1 MNFFPTPYPD
11 EILYSTL
18 GRYSIRSGNLKE
30 IHNFEDLFSTRSCIA
45 TLELPVKLDA
55 LIENMPINTLYTAEY
70 FIKYHTL
77 FPYYAAFISPE
88 RAEEIRGTMR
98 NGNGSI
104 PYIKLGLISY
114 SINLNQYFKFCPQCF
129 KEDIKIYGEPYWHR
143 IHQITGVFICP
154 KHKTPIYNSKE
165 LIRAGNRQRF
175 INPTSDNCIV
185 EKETQY
191 TDKVMEKMLWI
202 AEDIDNLL
210 KGGFKHKDQEWFK
223 SQFRAKLI
231 KKGYARMNN
240 YIHQKKLK
248 QGFQEFYGQEYLD
261 IVQSPL
267 SDSSQCWLSTMVRN
281 NNRVTYALRYL
292 LLARFL
298 EIPLDTLFNNK
309 IGLINNTDI
318 PENAIDAYQGL
329 WEERLKELI
338 QLNLSIREIASILGS
353 STKTIRKV
361 IAELDIKPFWKYN
374 GGGKYIKNKYIDTEE
389 FKAKRG
395 DLRKQW
401 LDLLKQYP
409 DKSSNQI
416 RQEHQAVYRWLT
428 RYDIDWLRQHARR
441 NVERPNAVDWQ
452 QRDQELVIKVKQV
465 VKEMQ
470 EGKPERITW
479 TTVGSKLGVS
489 GWMSKKKDKLPLTKQ
504 YIESVQESLQEFQVR
519 KIKWGIKQ
527 LEKEDMEITLWNLVE
542 TAGVKPKYMNAIKT
556 DIEKLLLE
564 KGYECDFPNYE
575 DK

>member
-88 RAEEIRGTMR
+88 RAEEIIGTMR

-185 EKETQY
+185 EKEIQY
-191 TDKVMEKMLWI
+191 TDKVMEKMLWM

-210 KGGFKHKDQEWFK
+210 KGRFSHKDQEWFK

-248 QGFQEFYGQEYLD
+248 QDFQEFYGQEYLD
-261 IVQSPL
+261 LVQSPL
-267 SDSSQCWLSTMVRN
+267 SDSSQCWLSAMVRN

-298 EIPLDTLFNNK
+298 EISLDTLFNNK
-309 IGLINNTDI
+309 ISLINNTDI

-361 IAELDIKPFWKYN
+361 IDELDIKPFWKYN
-374 GGGKYIKNKYIDTEE
+374 GGGKYIKKKYIDTEE

-416 RQEHQAVYRWLT
+416 RQEYQAVYRWLT

-465 VKEMQ
+465 VTEMQ

-504 YIESVQESLQEFQVR
+504 YIESVQESLQEFQIR

-542 TAGVKPKYMNAIKT
+542 TAGVKPRYMKSIRA

-564 KGYECDFPNYE
+564 KGYNFDII
-575 DK
+575 

>member
-30 IHNFEDLFSTRSCIA
+30 IHNFEDLFSTRSSIA
-45 TLELPVKLDA
+45 TVELPVKLDA
-55 LIENMPINTLYTAEY
+55 LISNMPVDTLYTAEY
-70 FIKYHTL
+70 FVKHHTL
-77 FPYYAAFISPE
+77 FPYYAAFIPPE
-88 RAEEIRGTMR
+88 RAEEIINAMKD
-98 NGNGSI
+98 GNGSLT
-104 PYIKLGLISY
+104 YIKLGLVSY
-114 SINLNQYFKFCPQCF
+114 SIDLNQYLRFCPQCF

-185 EKETQY
+185 EKEIQY
-191 TDKVMEKMLWI
+191 TDKVMEKMLWM
-202 AEDIDNLL
+202 AKDIDNLL

-231 KKGYARMNN
+231 EKGYARMNN

-248 QGFQEFYGQEYLD
+248 QDFQEFYEQEYLD
-261 IVQSPL
+261 LVQSPL

-298 EIPLDTLFNNK
+298 EIPLDTLFHVKLGWNTNSNN
-309 IGLINNTDI
+309 IGLKS
-318 PENAIDAYQGL
+318 IDSYKEL
-329 WEERLKELI
+329 WQERLKELAE
-338 QLNLSIREIASILGS
+338 LNLSVREIATILN
-353 STKTIRKV
+353 STPKTIRKS
-361 IAELDIKPFWKYN
+361 IDELGITPFWKYN
-374 GGGKYIKNKYIDTEE
+374 GGGRYIKKKYIETEE
-389 FKAKRG
+389 FKTKRRRS
-395 DLRKQW
+395 RKKW
-401 LDLLKQYP
+401 GELLDKYP

-416 RQEHQAVYRWLT
+416 RQDHQSLYRWLSK
-428 RYDIDWLRQHARR
+428 YDIDWLRQHARKNKGRR
-441 NVERPNAVDWQ
+441 NNVDWK
-452 QRDQELVIKVKQV
+452 QRDEELVVKVKQV

-489 GWMSKKKDKLPLTKQ
+489 GWMSKRKDKLPLTKQ
-504 YIESVQESLQEFQVR
+504 YIESVQESLQEFQIR

-542 TAGVKPKYMNAIKT
+542 VAGVKPRYMKSIKE
-556 DIEKLLLE
+556 DIKKSLLE
-564 KGYECDFPNYE
+564 SGYECNFL
-575 DK
+575 